1 MMTLRASWPHAHIP
15 SPLTIQSMLF
25 CTLSGEKDPHWMPR
39 PAHMARMGAKCR
51 FRSRLPLITPPH
63 PHISISPG
71 GTAWA
76 VGVSLGSCHWSDT
89 HLKVLFIFP
98 QSSAVR
104 VWSSL
109 IGEGAMYA
117 HFWLG
122 SRFMSSLSHGM
133 NSVVVWIWNVP
144 HRLTQWTRVP

>member
-1 MMTLRASWPHAHIP
+1 MMTLRASWSHAHIP
-15 SPLTIQSMLF
+15 NPLTIQSMLF
-25 CTLSGEKDPHWMPR
+25 CTLSGEKDPRWMPR
-39 PAHMARMGAKCR
+39 PAHVARMGAKCR

-63 PHISISPG
+63 PYISISPG

-76 VGVSLGSCHWSDT
+76 VGVSLRSCHWSDT

-117 HFWLG
+117 HFWSG
-122 SRFMSSLSHGM
+122 SRFTSSLSHGM
-133 NSVVVWIWNVP
+133 NSVVV
-144 HRLTQWTRVP
+144 